1 MINRRILRSKA
12 LQCLY
17 AYYKSKEANYNL
29 ALDYINTQFLPDLNS
44 MEPVDKSV
52 LNVKKR
58 ESLKTFQFNFK
69 HDSFSKLKDSDND
82 IEVAAHEAYTDYENQ
97 NSKDFKHIKSNM
109 LRDIEQIYNLYIWI
123 LMIPDELIAIMHNDE
138 SGKLNNSNK
147 RFIENP
153 IISLLRNNNRFQ
165 KCISDNKLT
174 WIKERDLIYTWFKNV
189 VSTDLD
195 YKSYIEG
202 KKEKKNNFTTDKKI
216 LLHLYKNLL
225 FKNEAFQDFMESVDL
240 NWSENRNIV
249 KSMITKT
256 FKMLDE
262 ENEAVDLA
270 SLSNNWEEDRS
281 FFEKLFEITVKKD
294 KEFDKLIA
302 EKSKNWDIE
311 RMAIIDKIILKMAIG
326 EMIYFPSIPVK
337 VSINEYIELSK
348 NFSTPKSKKFVNGI
362 LDVLSEELMQLGK
375 IKKSGRGLIDNK

>member
-29 ALDYINTQFLPDLNS
+29 ALDYINNQFLPDLNS

-52 LNVKKR
+52 LSVKKR

-69 HDSFSKLKDSDND
+69 HDSFAKLKDSEIDV
-82 IEVAAHEAYTDYENQ
+82 EVAAHEAYLDYENQ
-97 NSKDFKHIKSNM
+97 NLKDFQHIKYVM
-109 LRDIEQIYNLYIWI
+109 LRDVEQIYNLYTWI
-123 LMIPDELIAIMHNDE
+123 LMIPEELITIMQNDKT
-138 SGKLNNSNK
+138 GKLNNSNK

-153 IISLLRNNNRFQ
+153 IIQLLRNNNRFQ
-165 KCISDNKLT
+165 KSITDHRLT
-174 WIKERDLIYTWFKNV
+174 WNDERDLLYTWFKNE
-189 VSTDLD
+189 VSTDTD

-202 KKEKKNNFTTDKKI
+202 KKEKKDNFATDKKLI
-216 LLHLYKNLL
+216 LHLFKDLL
-225 FKNEAFQDFMESVDL
+225 FKNEAFNDFMESVDL
-240 NWSENRNIV
+240 NWTEDRNV
-249 KSMITKT
+249 LKSMITKT
-256 FKMLDE
+256 FKKIEEKDE
-262 ENEAVDLA
+262 KIDLA

-281 FFEKLFEITVKKD
+281 FFERLFEITVNQD
-294 KEFDKLIA
+294 KEFDNLIA

-311 RMAIIDKIILKMAIG
+311 RMAIMDKIILKMAIG
-326 EMIYFPSIPVK
+326 EMMYFPSIPVK

-348 NFSTPKSKKFVNGI
+348 NYSTPKSKKFVNGI
-362 LDVLSEELMQLGK
+362 LDVLSEDLMHLGK

>member
-29 ALDYINTQFLPDLNS
+29 ALDYINNQFLPDLNS

-52 LNVKKR
+52 LNTKKR

-69 HDSFSKLKDSDND
+69 HGSFAKLKDSDND
-82 IEVAAHEAYTDYENQ
+82 IEVAAHEAFTDYESQ
-97 NSKDFKHIKSNM
+97 NLKDFKHIKSAM
-109 LRDIEQIYNLYIWI
+109 LRDVEQIYNLYIWI
-123 LMIPDELIAIMHNDE
+123 LMIPDELISIMHDDE
-138 SGKLNNSNK
+138 SGKLNNLNK
-147 RFIENP
+147 RFIENQ
-153 IISLLRNNNRFQ
+153 IIQLLRNNNRFQ
-165 KCISDNKLT
+165 DSILVNKLT
-174 WIKERDLIYTWFKNV
+174 WNKEKDLLYSWFKNV
-189 VSTDLD
+189 VSADTD

-202 KKEKKNNFTTDKKI
+202 KKEKKDNFTSDKKLI
-216 LLHLYKNLL
+216 LHLYKDLL
-225 FKNEAFQDFMESVDL
+225 FKNDAFHDFMESVDI
-240 NWSENRNIV
+240 NWNEDRNVV

-256 FKMLDE
+256 FKKLEVDD
-262 ENEAVDLA
+262 VDIDLA
-270 SLSNNWEEDRS
+270 TLSNNWEEDRS
-281 FFEKLFEITVKKD
+281 FFQRLFEITVKKD
-294 KEFDKLIA
+294 KEFDNLIA
-302 EKSKNWDIE
+302 EKSQNWDID
-311 RMAIIDKIILKMAIG
+311 RMAIMDKIILKMAIG

-362 LDVLSEELMQLGK
+362 LDVLSEELINHGK